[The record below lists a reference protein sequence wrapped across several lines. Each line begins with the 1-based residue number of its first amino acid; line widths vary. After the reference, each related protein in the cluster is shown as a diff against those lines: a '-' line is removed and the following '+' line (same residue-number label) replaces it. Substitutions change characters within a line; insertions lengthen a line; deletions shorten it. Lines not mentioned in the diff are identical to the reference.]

1 LPGRC
6 FASVTAEFQIISLLH
21 CFGLAAQG
29 LFLDSFS
36 FSFGVPEWIQRM
48 ARKFSKSSQ
57 SKKSAPKKAVRPVV
71 SKPKPLSKATSKKG
85 GKTVVK
91 KAPSKPLPKAASK
104 ASAKADFSK
113 SPFNASLKPAEKIHF
128 LREMLRIRRF
138 EQQALKYYNQ
148 GIMGG
153 FLHLYIGQ
161 ESVAVG
167 TASLMNGKDEIITAY
182 RDHGHA
188 LAVGMGMNECMA
200 ELFGKGTGCSKGKGG
215 SMHFFAPDKHYWGG
229 HGIVAGQTPLGL
241 GLAFALKY
249 KGIKGCAVAFLGDGA
264 VNQGVYSECL
274 NIAALWDL
282 PIVFVIE
289 NNGYSMGTSLER
301 SSALR
306 HSLASRAEGFDVDWA
321 LCGGFDLYELRAGL
335 GAAMERARNESKPM
349 VLEVSTYRY
358 YGHSVADAN
367 AKKYRSSE
375 EIELYKA
382 KHDPI
387 TLWQNQL
394 LSEKVITQAG
404 IDKIDAEAKAEA
416 AAAAEFGIA
425 SPWPTEESIFED
437 IYHEVD
443 HQTEAGQTGRHFFS
457 E

>member
-1 LPGRC
+1 MAR
-6 FASVTAEFQIISLLH
+6 TISL
-21 CFGLAAQG
+21 
-29 LFLDSFS
+29 
-36 FSFGVPEWIQRM
+36 P
-48 ARKFSKSSQ
+48 SK
-57 SKKSAPKKAVRPVV
+57 SKKSPKAAAKKAARPTVTKAVAKKAAPVVKKGATKAAKPQPKKAAKTPAKAPKKAVTV
-71 SKPKPLSKATSKKG
+71 
-85 GKTVVK
+85 KTP
-91 KAPSKPLPKAASK
+91 APKAAASK
-104 ASAKADFSK
+104 PTASKGSTDFSK
-113 SPFNASLKPAEKIHF
+113 DPINARLKPAEKIGF

-148 GIMGG
+148 GMMGG

-182 RDHGHA
+182 RDHGHG
-188 LAVGMGMNECMA
+188 LAVGMEMNPCMA

-229 HGIVAGQTPLGL
+229 HGIVGGQAPLGM

-264 VNQGVYSECL
+264 VNQGVFSECL
-274 NIAALWDL
+274 NMAALFEL
-282 PIVFVIE
+282 PVVFVIE

-301 SSALR
+301 SSAIR
-306 HSLASRAEGFDVDWA
+306 HSLASRAEGFDVDWS
-321 LCGGFDLYELRAGL
+321 LCGGFDLYELRANL
-335 GAAMERARNESKPM
+335 GAVMEKARSMSRPH
-349 VLEVSTYRY
+349 VLEVATYRY

-367 AKKYRSSE
+367 AKKYRSPE
-375 EIELYKA
+375 EIERYKTEF
-382 KHDPI
+382 DPI
-387 TLWQNQL
+387 TLWEKQL
-394 LSEKVITQAG
+394 LKEKVITQAG
-404 IDKIDAEAKAEA
+404 IEKIDAEAKAEA
-416 AAAAEFGIA
+416 AAAAEFAIA
-425 SPWPTEESIFED
+425 SPWPSEESIFED

>member
-1 LPGRC
+1 MASTTTLP
-6 FASVTAEFQIISLLH
+6 T
-21 CFGLAAQG
+21 
-29 LFLDSFS
+29 
-36 FSFGVPEWIQRM
+36 
-48 ARKFSKSSQ
+48 KF
-57 SKKSAPKKAVRPVV
+57 
-71 SKPKPLSKATSKKG
+71 
-85 GKTVVK
+85 
-91 KAPSKPLPKAASK
+91 PSASK
-104 ASAKADFSK
+104 LPAKAESSSAISGDFSK
-113 SPFNASLKPAEKIHF
+113 APINAVLTAEQKISF

-167 TASLMNGKDEIITAY
+167 TASLMNGNDEIITAY

-241 GLAFALKY
+241 GLAFAIKY
-249 KGIKGCAVAFLGDGA
+249 KGIKGCAVCFLGDGA
-264 VNQGVYSECL
+264 VNQGVFSECL
-274 NIAALWDL
+274 NMAALFEL
-282 PIVFVIE
+282 PIVYVIE
-289 NNGYSMGTSLER
+289 NNGYSMGTSLAR
-301 SSALR
+301 SSAING
-306 HSLASRAEGFDVDWA
+306 SLASRAEGFNVDWA
-321 LCGGFDLYELRAGL
+321 LCGGFHLYEARAGL
-335 GAAMERARNESKPM
+335 HAAMEKARSQSKPT
-349 VLEVSTYRY
+349 VLEISTYRY

-367 AKKYRSSE
+367 AKKYRSPE
-375 EIELYKA
+375 EIEKYKTEF
-382 KHDPI
+382 DPI
-387 TLWQNQL
+387 TLWENQL
-394 LSEKVITQAG
+394 LAEKVITDEG
-404 IDKIDAEAKAEA
+404 IAKIDAEAKAEA
-416 AAAAEFGIA
+416 AAAAEFGIN
-425 SPWPTEESIFED
+425 SPWPSEESIFED

>member
-1 LPGRC
+1 
-6 FASVTAEFQIISLLH
+6 
-21 CFGLAAQG
+21 
-29 LFLDSFS
+29 
-36 FSFGVPEWIQRM
+36 M
-48 ARKFSKSSQ
+48 ARTLSLPSKP
-57 SKKSAPKKAVRPVV
+57 KKSASPSKQKAVRPVITKKV
-71 SKPKPLSKATSKKG
+71 TKAPAKPAKKAPAKKAAPKKSDVKAVAAKKPAPLSKA
-85 GKTVVK
+85 
-91 KAPSKPLPKAASK
+91 PKAAKVTKAVVKPAAPVSK
-104 ASAKADFSK
+104 VSK
-113 SPFNASLKPAEKIHF
+113 TSTDWSKDPFNAKLKPAEKIGF

-138 EQQALKYYNQ
+138 EQQALKHYNN
-148 GIMGG
+148 GAMGG

-188 LAVGMGMNECMA
+188 LAVGMGMDECMA

-229 HGIVAGQTPLGL
+229 HGIVGGQAPLGM

-249 KGIKGCAVAFLGDGA
+249 KGLKGCAVAFLGDGA
-264 VNQGVYSECL
+264 VNQGVFSECL
-274 NIAALWDL
+274 NMAALFEL
-282 PIVFVIE
+282 PVVFVIE

-301 SSALR
+301 SSAIR
-306 HSLASRAEGFDVDWA
+306 HSLASRAEGFDVDWS
-321 LCGGFDLYELRAGL
+321 LCGGFDLYELRANL
-335 GAAMERARNESKPM
+335 GAVMEKARTKFRPH

-367 AKKYRSSE
+367 AKKYRSPE
-375 EIELYKA
+375 EIERYKTEF
-382 KHDPI
+382 DPI
-387 TLWQNQL
+387 TLWEKQL
-394 LSEKVITQAG
+394 LKEKLITEAG
-404 IDKIDAEAKAEA
+404 IEKINAEAKAEA
-416 AAAAEFGIA
+416 AAAADFAIA
-425 SPWPTEESIFED
+425 SPWPSEESIFED

>member
-1 LPGRC
+1 
-6 FASVTAEFQIISLLH
+6 
-21 CFGLAAQG
+21 
-29 LFLDSFS
+29 
-36 FSFGVPEWIQRM
+36 M
-48 ARKFSKSSQ
+48 ARTLSLPSKS
-57 SKKSAPKKAVRPVV
+57 KKKTDAKKAAGSSKAKVV
-71 SKPKPLSKATSKKG
+71 SKRPAKAVKATPK
-85 GKTVVK
+85 VAK
-91 KAPSKPLPKAASK
+91 KAPSKAGKSAKPVPSKKVPAKAPKSAVAPKPAQSPASK
-104 ASAKADFSK
+104 KDFSK

-153 FLHLYIGQ
+153 FLHLYNGQ

-167 TASLMNGKDEIITAY
+167 TASLMNGHDEIITAY

-241 GLAFALKY
+241 GLAFAIKY
-249 KGIKGCAVAFLGDGA
+249 KKINGCAVAFLGDGA
-264 VNQGVYSECL
+264 VNQGVFSECL
-274 NIAALWDL
+274 NMAALFEL
-282 PIVFVIE
+282 PIVYVIE

-301 SSALR
+301 SSAVNG
-306 HSLASRAEGFDVDWA
+306 SLAKRAEGFCVEWA
-321 LCGGFDLYELRAGL
+321 TCGGFDLYELRANL
-335 GAAMERARNESKPM
+335 GAAMERARKESKPM

-367 AKKYRSSE
+367 AKKYRSPE
-375 EIELYKA
+375 EIERYKTDF
-382 KHDPI
+382 DPI
-387 TLWQNQL
+387 TRWENQL
-394 LSEKVITQAG
+394 LKEKVVTPAQIE
-404 IDKIDAEAKAEA
+404 KIDAEAKAEA

-425 SPWPTEESIFED
+425 SPWPSEESIFED

>member
-1 LPGRC
+1 
-6 FASVTAEFQIISLLH
+6 
-21 CFGLAAQG
+21 
-29 LFLDSFS
+29 
-36 FSFGVPEWIQRM
+36 M
-48 ARKFSKSSQ
+48 ARTLSLPSKP
-57 SKKSAPKKAVRPVV
+57 KKSASPSKKKGVRPVITKKV
-71 SKPKPLSKATSKKG
+71 TKAPAKPLKKAPAKKAAPKKSDVKAVAAKKPAPLSKA
-85 GKTVVK
+85 
-91 KAPSKPLPKAASK
+91 PKAAKVTKAVVKPAAPVSK
-104 ASAKADFSK
+104 VSK
-113 SPFNASLKPAEKIHF
+113 TSTDWSKDPFNAKLKPAEKIGF

-138 EQQALKYYNQ
+138 EQQALKHYNN
-148 GIMGG
+148 GAMGG

-188 LAVGMGMNECMA
+188 LAVGMGMDECMA

-229 HGIVAGQTPLGL
+229 HGIVGGQAPLGM

-249 KGIKGCAVAFLGDGA
+249 KGLKGCAVAFLGDGA
-264 VNQGVYSECL
+264 VNQGVFSECL
-274 NIAALWDL
+274 NMAALFEL
-282 PIVFVIE
+282 PVVFVIE

-301 SSALR
+301 SSAIR
-306 HSLASRAEGFDVDWA
+306 HSLASRAEGFDVDWS
-321 LCGGFDLYELRAGL
+321 LCGGFDLYELRANL
-335 GAAMERARNESKPM
+335 GAVMEKARTKFRPH

-367 AKKYRSSE
+367 AKKYRSPE
-375 EIELYKA
+375 EIERYKTEF
-382 KHDPI
+382 DPI
-387 TLWQNQL
+387 TLWEKQL
-394 LSEKVITQAG
+394 LKEKVITEAG
-404 IDKIDAEAKAEA
+404 IEKINAEAKAEA
-416 AAAAEFGIA
+416 AAAADFAIA
-425 SPWPTEESIFED
+425 SPWPSEESIFED